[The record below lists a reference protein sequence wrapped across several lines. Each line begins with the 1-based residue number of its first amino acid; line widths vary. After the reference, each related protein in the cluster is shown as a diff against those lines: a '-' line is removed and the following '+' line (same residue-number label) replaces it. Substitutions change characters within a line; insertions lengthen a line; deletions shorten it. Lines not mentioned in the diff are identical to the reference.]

1 MAVRSALRLDLTNR
15 PGELAKALRPI
26 AQAGV
31 NLNAIAGVATGQS
44 SLLALLPSDLPAAMN
59 ALQHAGVSAEQ
70 VDVVVTWLPNRPGSL
85 LAACDA
91 LGGAGINIDA
101 VYVVSTDPAQGVQV
115 TIECHDAKQ
124 ADQVLGGVKY

>member
-44 SLLALLPSDLPAAMN
+44 SLLSLLPSDLPAAAG
-59 ALQHAGVSAEQ
+59 ALQKAGFSAQQ
-70 VDVVVTWLPNRPGSL
+70 VEVVVTWLPNRPGSL
-85 LAACDA
+85 LAACEA

-101 VYVVSTDPAQGVQV
+101 VYVVSTDPAQGVQITV
-115 TIECHDAKQ
+115 ECHEAQQ
-124 ADQVLGGVKY
+124 ADQVLSGLTY